1 MSDKISTSALAKQ
14 KGIEA
19 KALFSDLKTAGY
31 IVRSQERWILTE
43 RGESFGGEYV
53 EHKKFG
59 VFIVWPEKLL
69 IDLESFS
76 GKTLTATQLG
86 SAFQLSAKK
95 INLLLNELG
104 WITKE
109 EDGWHVTSTGLKAGG
124 EQRED
129 KATQNLFVVWHD
141 SLVRNKRLKQSVVE
155 FLGHDAES
163 HSTDVSFSSFRQKF
177 EAKHRSLDGHY
188 VRSKGEL
195 IIDNWLYMAG
205 VVHAYERPLPIS
217 KEMISDFY
225 LPSGKVYIQF
235 WGTDSAPIAEDK
247 RKATRKIYEEHGF
260 GLIEITPED
269 IPNLDSVLPPLLRQY
284 GIKAY

>member
-1 MSDKISTSALAKQ
+1 MPEKISTSALAKH
-14 KGIEA
+14 KGVEP
-19 KALFSDLKTAGY
+19 KTLFSDLKSASY
-31 IVRSQERWILTE
+31 IVRSQERWVLTE

-59 VFIVWPEKLL
+59 IFIVWPENLL
-69 IDLESFS
+69 IDLDSFS

-86 SAFQLSAKK
+86 NAFQLSAKK

-129 KATQNLFVVWHD
+129 KATKNLFVVWHD

-163 HSTDVSFSSFRQKF
+163 HSTDASFSSFRQKF

-205 VVHAYERPLPIS
+205 VVHAYERPLPIA
-217 KEMISDFY
+217 KEVMSDFY
-225 LPSGKVYIQF
+225 LPTGKVYIQF
-235 WGTDSAPIAEDK
+235 WGTDYGSIDQDQRIATK
-247 RKATRKIYEEHGF
+247 KIYEEHGF
-260 GLIEITPED
+260 GLIEICPED
-269 IPNLDSVLPPLLRQY
+269 IPNLDKVLPPLLREY